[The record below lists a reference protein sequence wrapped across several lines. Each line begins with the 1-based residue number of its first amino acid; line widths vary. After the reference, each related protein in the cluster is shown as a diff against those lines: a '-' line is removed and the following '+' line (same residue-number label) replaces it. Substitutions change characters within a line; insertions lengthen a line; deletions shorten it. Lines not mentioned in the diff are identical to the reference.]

1 MCGVPEPLYMIDPR
15 VLSVSPQEAER
26 ELSTAYTE
34 VATLQQQ
41 LAERDE
47 DVHNLQQRMCNE
59 TKQWVS
65 NSLAN
70 GLKSLD
76 CLAP

>member
-1 MCGVPEPLYMIDPR
+1 
-15 VLSVSPQEAER
+15 
-26 ELSTAYTE
+26 

-65 NSLAN
+65 SSLAH
-70 GLKSLD
+70 GVTVWTLDQQQGSGTAVVHTGWVQSLY
-76 CLAP
+76 ASKPSRRSPYQ